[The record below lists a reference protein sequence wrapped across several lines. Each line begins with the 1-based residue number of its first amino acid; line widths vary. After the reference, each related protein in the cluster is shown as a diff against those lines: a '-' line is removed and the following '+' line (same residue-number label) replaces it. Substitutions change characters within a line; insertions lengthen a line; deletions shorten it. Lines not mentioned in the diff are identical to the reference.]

1 MIDVLMVDD
10 HPAVMAGAKLML
22 EEEGDIRVH
31 IASRPEQALE
41 MSAER
46 AFDVLLI
53 DYQMPETSGID
64 LSRRILETRPD
75 ATILIYTG
83 YEITN
88 HFNLMVESG
97 ISGFVLKT
105 CSREQL
111 VTAIRCAHR
120 GESVI
125 PVALLRQLRRS
136 IEPPAADLRTERQ
149 ESVTDRERKILA
161 EIARGSSNKDIAAAL
176 LMSQRS
182 LEYALTDLFRRL
194 RVKSR
199 IEAVAKANRLGL
211 LGETEA
217 GSGAGEDGQDR
228 SQR

>member
-22 EEEGDIRVH
+22 EEEGDILVH
-31 IASRPEQALE
+31 IASKPEQALE
-41 MSAER
+41 MSADR

-53 DYQMPETSGID
+53 DYQMPDTSGID
-64 LSRRILETRPD
+64 LSRRILEARPD
-75 ATILIYTG
+75 TTILIYTG
-83 YEITN
+83 YEIKN

-120 GESVI
+120 GESVVPI
-125 PVALLRQLRRS
+125 ALLRQLRRS
-136 IEPPAADLRTERQ
+136 NEPPAADLRTERQ
-149 ESVTDRERKILA
+149 ESVTARERMILA

-217 GSGAGEDGQDR
+217 GGGGDDAEQDR
-228 SQR
+228 SHR